1 LNGDFSK
8 KGLTMDDLLTDEQGK
23 FLLKVARLTIGK
35 NLGGKEKIPAS
46 EDAALQRESGT
57 FVTLKLAG
65 QLRGCIGNL
74 EPAGSIYDGIRRNAI
89 NAAFHDYRFS
99 PLTSE
104 EFEQVHIDIS
114 ILSPTFPLS
123 YRDGQDLVRQLRP
136 GIDGIILRHGT
147 AAATFLPQ
155 VWDQLPQPE
164 QFLGHL
170 CRKAGLPEKI
180 WRDSHPEIHVYQVQC
195 FAEED
200 V

>member
-1 LNGDFSK
+1 
-8 KGLTMDDLLTDEQGK
+8 MDDLLTVEQGR
-23 FLLKVARLTIGK
+23 FLLRVVRLTIGK
-35 NLGGKEKIPAS
+35 NLGGNEKIPGL

-74 EPAGSIYDGIRRNAI
+74 EPAGSLYDGIQRNAI
-89 NAAFHDYRFS
+89 NAAFNDYRFS
-99 PLTSE
+99 PLTAE
-104 EFEQVHIDIS
+104 ELKRVHIDIS
-114 ILSPTFPLS
+114 ILSPASPLS

-136 GIDGIILRHGT
+136 GIDGVILRHGA

-155 VWDQLPQPE
+155 VWEQLPQPE

-180 WRDSHPEIHVYQVQC
+180 WRDSHPEILVYQVQC